1 MKGFII
7 THNEEQ
13 IKIGVED
20 GLTLINFWYSDP
32 ERNYID
38 ITVSDYKEKQKNKWV
53 SFAPININDRW
64 KIEFTEIDSVSPPV
78 KSVKN
83 DNIQRPVIDK
93 LAEFRRL
100 ENELKEKGLL

>member
-20 GLTLINFWYSDP
+20 GLSLINFWYLNP
-32 ERNYID
+32 ERNFMD
-38 ITVSDYKEKQKNKWV
+38 ITTFDYKEKQRNEWV
-53 SFAPININDRW
+53 SFAPINIGDCW

-78 KSVKN
+78 KSVKK
-83 DNIQRPVIDK
+83 DDIQRPVYDK
-93 LAEFRRL
+93 LATFRRL